1 MVHKSVILGTLRG
14 EIIKRVAESKP
25 FQEQHIMKIIHD
37 IASGLKFLH
46 SQSTPIIARNSKVIL
61 YIKEG
66 RLYILWL

>member
-1 MVHKSVILGTLRG
+1 MVYKSVKIGTLRG
-14 EIIKRVAESKP
+14 EIIKRVAEFKP

-46 SQSTPIIARNSKVIL
+46 SQAIPIIARNIKVIFD
-61 YIKEG
+61 IKEG